1 MSKVKNNSSLPSGKD
16 QRLVTVVREKWAA
29 YQTQEKRFSKDFALA
44 LINLH
49 KQLAKPGYGSFVEE
63 LKELKIPPS
72 TAYRLM
78 RLHGWK
84 AEKRKKQKPDLP
96 ATEND
101 RIAKGQAITKA
112 IGYFQRFKGA
122 DLQERFE
129 QFVAELRREVLSEAS
144 KEGEAA

>member
-1 MSKVKNNSSLPSGKD
+1 MSKVKTNPSLPSGKD
-16 QRLVTVVREKWAA
+16 LVTAVRERWAA
-29 YQTQEKRFSKDFALA
+29 YQTQEKRFSKEFALA

-49 KQLAKPGYGSFVEE
+49 KQLAKPGYGSFVENWNE
-63 LKELKIPPS
+63 WKIPTS

-84 AEKRKKQKPDLP
+84 AEKRKQKPDLP
-96 ATEND
+96 AAEND

-112 IGYFQRFKGA
+112 IGYFQRFEGE
-122 DLQERFE
+122 DLRERFE
-129 QFVAELRREVLSEAS
+129 QFVAELRREVLSETS